1 MKEGDVA
8 LAVLPQADQQTKTRP
23 FVVLREMPLHGDF
36 LICGISTKLRQ
47 RVASFDEI
55 ISPGDSDFKS
65 SGLLTQS
72 LIRLGFLAMVPRRRL
87 MGIIGSVSPE
97 RHDRLLRTL
106 SDYLKARIERGT

>member
-8 LAVLPQADQQTKTRP
+8 LAVLPQADQQAKTRP
-23 FVVLREMPLHGDF
+23 FVVLREMPFHGDF
-36 LICGISTKLRQ
+36 LVCGISTQLRQ
-47 RVASFDEI
+47 RIVSFDDI

-65 SGLLTQS
+65 SGLLAQS

-106 SDYLKARIERGT
+106 SDYLKAGI